1 MIKLGRQV
9 KPFTSSFIY
18 LHDVSVCI
26 QGAISYLDFNFVIV
40 ARFPDRPFLKVFFL
54 GFSKEVTEVTEILV
68 DIEVL

>member
-1 MIKLGRQV
+1 M
-9 KPFTSSFIY
+9 
-18 LHDVSVCI
+18 
-26 QGAISYLDFNFVIV
+26 SYLDFNFVIV